1 MNTPQQIVERNMTLY
16 MYSSGYKDT
25 YLKSPDPYMRKL
37 AEMMIETDDVWEYYN
52 LRERFIKRSGN
63 FPTR

>member
-1 MNTPQQIVERNMTLY
+1 MTLY

-37 AEMMIETDDVWEYYN
+37 AETMIETDDVWEYYN
-52 LRERFIKRSGN
+52 LREGFIKKVGI
-63 FPTR
+63 FPLDEGPPPLQKWDF